1 MFGTFDGEISVPTE
15 LREATQELDALK
27 ALLQSFAMD
36 LEEPEGDQRPPKW
49 PKPGPKGA
57 PGGGKGKRQ
66 PQPRGARFGS
76 SWKDNDWRNQGQQG
90 QWEWEPRQ
98 PQWTSQQEE
107 TQAQQLSKLQAI
119 ISMLTTLVLR
129 QEVQLSVRRQD
140 TAYVVFIKTHGQDNL
155 AQSLYAIGQK
165 WHQLK
170 QSSPEKLT
178 APMRSVLFQH
188 FVETIKQKFQQM
200 LATPSSR
207 SHAQELGLI
216 SDNGNAIPALRWDT
230 TSKTHVPDTRI
241 EALQPVEIKALL
253 DQLLI
258 LGSKEFVVTRFHGMR
273 KLSEEYSSPTLG
285 MFLEIGNRT
294 SEAKEAWEILHK
306 LNQSAAWMA
315 GGCYLRHERMQLSAL
330 AKRLAADGPDHT
342 SNMML
347 RRNVSDD
354 FNCVVTAQ
362 SLLHKWQQQAD
373 NQFPHSGAI
382 GQQPIEPPQLCIES
396 PLSGELIHEV
406 LHAIVP
412 HSFPCCIGIVHSAT
426 MSELRAM
433 GSCGPFS
440 PRVGPASSGPSD
452 TEPIV
457 TSAHFRRMRSCPV
470 LLAFLQ
476 VELAIGQVREE
487 IQETCLLQVGLE
499 LPQAFKQR
507 FAVSAMAAVPVETS
521 NDVKAAYKKG
531 LTEDVSGNHQTALA
545 NFGKAKCLS
554 GQKSFW

>member
-27 ALLQSFAMD
+27 ALLPSLPQSFAMD

-129 QEVQLSVRRQD
+129 QEVQLSVCRQD

-373 NQFPHSGAI
+373 NQVATKRRCLR
-382 GQQPIEPPQLCIES
+382 EVNE
-396 PLSGELIHEV
+396 IHELPLTV
-406 LHAIVP
+406 RTAMEPTLPQRLVDAQRLCDTGPGKVAEGNVVGCGILKP
-412 HSFPCCIGIVHSAT
+412 TRRMAASQPPATPFPCCPLPLHCAAMPVFHLVFTLSG
-426 MSELRAM
+426 RA
-433 GSCGPFS
+433 
-440 PRVGPASSGPSD
+440 
-452 TEPIV
+452 
-457 TSAHFRRMRSCPV
+457 FRRALLTCPLVFMSCSRHGLWRP
-470 LLAFLQ
+470 LAAS
-476 VELAIGQVREE
+476 LAPYVGRVFVRYS
-487 IQETCLLQVGLE
+487 
-499 LPQAFKQR
+499 QR
-507 FAVSAMAAVPVETS
+507 P
-521 NDVKAAYKKG
+521 
-531 LTEDVSGNHQTALA
+531 
-545 NFGKAKCLS
+545 
-554 GQKSFW
+554 